1 MLDAA
6 LSLMVLAAFAL
17 TIGAV
22 FLWRRGERQRPA
34 LMGLLV
40 LILVVNVG
48 IWTLPDA
55 SGEAPVS
62 KSVE

>member
-6 LSLMVLAAFAL
+6 LSLMILAAIAL
-17 TIGAV
+17 AIGAI

-34 LMGLLV
+34 LMALLV
-40 LILVVNVG
+40 MILIVNVG

-55 SGEAPVS
+55 SGEAPTQ

>member
-6 LSLMVLAAFAL
+6 LSLMVLTAFAL
-17 TIGAV
+17 SAGAF

-34 LMGLLV
+34 LMALLV
-40 LILVVNVG
+40 LILLVNVG

-55 SGEAPVS
+55 SGEAPVT